1 MQGAVHPVE
10 EEIIR
15 YVKDNPGCSKSDI
28 VRFIKGK
35 QMMGRPAVLV
45 HIDKLERE
53 RMINCELERPNSQI
67 YKVYVNEDNK
77 IASVLVD
84 LEDFKKA
91 YSNLLKKSKERID
104 NKDYS
109 KVAKLFNLEE
119 TDPAKWDEKDRV
131 KYIMTESEKLVKHT
145 HADAEHIMWENR
157 SKENFKKLEK
167 QIEKTYQDCLDI
179 QNELNSETNS
189 KRKNDLILKRHN
201 ILSNLEADIL
211 ELQPLLDNKI
221 QSLYNVK
228 DYEVVFLL
236 KYAVGIYYWF
246 VEIMVFRTI
255 FVWPNNINDTQ
266 TLSNIYSVVFRII
279 SEIQIQLSE
288 FYKTNKI
295 GFIYSDPI
303 ENIALNIKLIRELN
317 IRLYYLPQYQILD
330 MKSEIKSVIN
340 SLLKL
345 TEEVKNYDF
354 IDMSDIGIGFTDD
367 IDIALEK
374 DEGIKEFL
382 KQIEKTK
389 NITEVKVDSSE
400 YQHDNQMILHAI
412 EKVIRKT

>member
-1 MQGAVHPVE
+1 
-10 EEIIR
+10 
-15 YVKDNPGCSKSDI
+15 
-28 VRFIKGK
+28 
-35 QMMGRPAVLV
+35 
-45 HIDKLERE
+45 
-53 RMINCELERPNSQI
+53 
-67 YKVYVNEDNK
+67 
-77 IASVLVD
+77 
-84 LEDFKKA
+84 
-91 YSNLLKKSKERID
+91 
-104 NKDYS
+104 
-109 KVAKLFNLEE
+109 
-119 TDPAKWDEKDRV
+119 
-131 KYIMTESEKLVKHT
+131 
-145 HADAEHIMWENR
+145 
-157 SKENFKKLEK
+157 
-167 QIEKTYQDCLDI
+167 
-179 QNELNSETNS
+179 
-189 KRKNDLILKRHN
+189 LILKRHN